1 MMGPRNSSQ
10 PRAITRTA
18 GVAGVRRRFQI
29 EGFGETRP
37 AEIALDSI
45 ACMCEGLRIC
55 EEEIQLIDDAIAC
68 ENIPYPARIPSER
81 PQFLIRSTEIPV
93 GEARRCNQ

>member
-55 EEEIQLIDDAIAC
+55 EEEIQVIDDAIVRKHPLSGTHSVGTAA
-68 ENIPYPARIPSER
+68 IPNPLDRNFSR
-81 PQFLIRSTEIPV
+81 
-93 GEARRCNQ
+93 